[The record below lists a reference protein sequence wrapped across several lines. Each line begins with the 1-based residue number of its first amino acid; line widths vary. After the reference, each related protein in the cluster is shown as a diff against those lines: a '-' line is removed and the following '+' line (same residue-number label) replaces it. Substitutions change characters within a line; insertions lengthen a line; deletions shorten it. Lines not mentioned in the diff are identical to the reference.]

1 MNLGERLK
9 NIRDDKDISI
19 QELAHNTKISADK
32 LYNFEI
38 NNEKPNVFQ
47 LDKLAQFYKLSLSD
61 IVNKEEV
68 EKELKIRSWI
78 GNLMIIPAVFSFEF
92 MNENIYISIFMIF
105 IIYVIGFYSTHFG
118 KMTRIMEQ
126 LQFENPLVS
135 IIKRYLNRR
144 RSYIISF
151 AMFTLGI
158 IMAIINYKTSFGF
171 GILLALFGFFCILA
185 SAMIWDSNK
194 NSNHSR

>member
-1 MNLGERLK
+1 MALGERLK
-9 NIRDDKDISI
+9 DIRDDKDISI
-19 QELAHNTKISADK
+19 QELAANTKISADK

-38 NNEKPNVFQ
+38 NNEKPNIFQ
-47 LDKLAQFYKLSLSD
+47 LDKLAQFYNLSLSD

-78 GNLMIIPAVFSFEF
+78 ANLMIIPAVFSFEF

-105 IIYVIGFYSTHFG
+105 IMYVIGFYSTHFG

>member
-1 MNLGERLK
+1 MTLGERLK
-9 NIRDDKDISI
+9 DIRDDKDISI
-19 QELAHNTKISADK
+19 QELAANTKISADK

-47 LDKLAQFYKLSLSD
+47 LDKLAQFYNLSLSD
-61 IVNKEEV
+61 IVNKKEV

-78 GNLMIIPAVFSFEF
+78 ANLMIIPAVFSFEF
-92 MNENIYISIFMIF
+92 MNENIYISIFIIF
-105 IIYVIGFYSTHFG
+105 IMYIIGFYSTHFG

-126 LQFENPLVS
+126 LQFENPLVL